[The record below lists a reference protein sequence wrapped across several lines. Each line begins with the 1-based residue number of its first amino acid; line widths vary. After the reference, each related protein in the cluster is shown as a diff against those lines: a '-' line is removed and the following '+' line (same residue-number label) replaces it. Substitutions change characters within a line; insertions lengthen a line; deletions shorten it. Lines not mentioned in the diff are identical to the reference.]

1 MDKKTR
7 YDLVVYGA
15 TGFTGRLIVEYII
28 NEYGINS
35 KDFSWAIA
43 GRNKSSLSK
52 IRKSYDYLDKKSKNI
67 PIILA
72 DCEDPDSL
80 DLMTSSC
87 SIIVSTVGPYL
98 KYGSYL
104 VESCVKN
111 KTHYCDLTGEVQFI
125 RDSIIKNDSKA
136 KLNKVKV
143 VHCCGFDS
151 LPSDLG
157 VQMLQSSSI
166 KKFNSPCNYVTTY
179 ASARGGLSGGTFAS
193 MINIFNHIKLNPDSK
208 HIFKNLYCLDIN
220 ANNLIPVSRK
230 SLKSIIW
237 SNEEKG
243 WLCPFIMSGINSRV
257 VYKTNS
263 ISDFQYGT
271 DFSYSEV
278 SFFKRGI
285 SGFLDAWKLYLSL
298 IIVRISMS
306 FSPLLFLLRLLYIP
320 KPGNGPSKEIMK
332 NGYFKMRIKGKTS
345 KNEISQVTVYG
356 NSDPGY
362 SATAKMITESALALI
377 LNKDKVPESFGVLT
391 PASAIGPT
399 VIDRLKT
406 KGITFTIDI

>member
-1 MDKKTR
+1 MDKKTK

-15 TGFTGRLIVEYII
+15 TGFTGRLIVDYII
-28 NEYGINS
+28 QEYGVNNN
-35 KDFSWAIA
+35 DFSWAIA
-43 GRNKSSLSK
+43 GRNKSSLYK
-52 IRKSYDYLDKKSKNI
+52 IRGSYELFDPKSKNI

-80 DLMTSSC
+80 DRMTSSC
-87 SIIVSTVGPYL
+87 SIIISTVGPYL

-125 RDSIIKNDSKA
+125 RQSIVKNDSKA

-166 KKFNSPCNYVTTY
+166 EKFNEPCNYVTTY
-179 ASARGGLSGGTFAS
+179 ASARGGLSGGTFSS
-193 MINIFNHIKLNPDSK
+193 MINIFDHIKLNPDSQ
-208 HIFKNLYCLDIN
+208 HIFKNLYCLDTN
-220 ANNLIPVSRK
+220 EDNLLSVSRK

-237 SNEEKG
+237 SSEEEG

-278 SFFKRGI
+278 SFFKKGI
-285 SGFLDAWKLYLSL
+285 SGFLNAYKLYLSL
-298 IIVRISMS
+298 IILRIALS
-306 FSPLLFLLRLLYIP
+306 FSPLLYILRLFYIP
-320 KPGNGPSKEIMK
+320 KPGKGPSKEIMH
-332 NGYFKMRIKGKTS
+332 NGYFKMRIKGQTS
-345 KNEISQVTVYG
+345 NQDSSQVTVYG

-362 SATAKMITESALALI
+362 SATAKMITESALSIL
-377 LNKDKVPESFGVLT
+377 LNKDEIPESFGVLT
-391 PASAIGPT
+391 PASAIGPI
-399 VIDRLKT
+399 VIGRLKT

>member
-1 MDKKTR
+1 MGKKTK

-15 TGFTGRLIVEYII
+15 TGFTGRLIVDYII
-28 NEYGINS
+28 QEYGINNN
-35 KDFSWAIA
+35 DFSWAIA
-43 GRNKSSLSK
+43 GRDKSSLSK
-52 IRKSYDYLDKKSKNI
+52 IRGSYEFFDSKSKNI

-72 DCEDPDSL
+72 DCEDLDSL
-80 DLMTSSC
+80 DRMTSSC
-87 SIIVSTVGPYL
+87 SIIISTVGPYL

-125 RDSIIKNDSKA
+125 RQSIVKNDSKA

-166 KKFNSPCNYVTTY
+166 KKFNEPCNYVTTY
-179 ASARGGLSGGTFAS
+179 ASARGGLSGGTFSS
-193 MINIFNHIKLNPDSK
+193 MINIFNHIKLNPDLK
-208 HIFKNLYCLDIN
+208 HIFKNPYCLDFNKDNHIS
-220 ANNLIPVSRK
+220 VSRK

-237 SNEEKG
+237 SKEEQG

-263 ISDFQYGT
+263 ISDFKYGT
-271 DFSYSEV
+271 DFSYTEV
-278 SFFKRGI
+278 SFFRKGI
-285 SGFLDAWKLYLSL
+285 FGFLNACKLYLSL
-298 IIVRISMS
+298 ITLRIALS
-306 FSPLLFLLRLLYIP
+306 FTPLLSLLRLFYIS
-320 KPGNGPSKEIMK
+320 KPGNGPSKEIME
-332 NGYFKMRIKGKTS
+332 NGYFKMRIKGHTPNKDT
-345 KNEISQVTVYG
+345 SQVTVFG

-362 SATAKMITESALALI
+362 SATAKMITESALAL
-377 LNKDKVPESFGVLT
+377 LLDEDKIPESFGVLT
-391 PASAIGPT
+391 PASAIGPI
-399 VIDRLKT
+399 VINRLKT